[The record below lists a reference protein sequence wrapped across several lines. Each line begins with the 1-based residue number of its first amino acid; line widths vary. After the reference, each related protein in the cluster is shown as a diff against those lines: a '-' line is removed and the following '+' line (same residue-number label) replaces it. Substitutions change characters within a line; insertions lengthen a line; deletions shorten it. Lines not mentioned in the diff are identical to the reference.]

1 MTAIVMVHGAFCGG
15 WAFEHFRTPFE
26 AAGFEVIA
34 PDLRGHGD
42 GAPDGAVVG
51 VSMSDYAADIAR
63 LCAEQPEPPVL
74 LGHSMGGLVAQL
86 AARRAAIQALVLL
99 APSPPWGV
107 VGSSFE
113 EAATAFGVQVIGPF
127 SSGALSPDRG
137 LMRAYSLDR
146 MPKPEREAAVARLRP
161 ESAMAV
167 RETLNWWLDPF
178 MTTSVGPGAI
188 SAPALVISGQG
199 DVVHSPATARSVAE
213 RIGADF
219 KIMPGMSH
227 WLVGEPGWDGVAQ
240 TALRWLAAL
249 RLSEESLESLM

>member
-15 WAFEHFRTPFE
+15 WCFEHFRAPFE

-34 PDLRGHGD
+34 PDLRGHAQD
-42 GAPDGAVVG
+42 APTNAVIG
-51 VSMSDYAADIAR
+51 VSMSDYAADIAQ
-63 LCAEQPEPPVL
+63 LCDSLDEPPVL

-86 AARRAAIQALVLL
+86 AARRAKIRALVLL

-107 VGSSFE
+107 VGSSLE
-113 EAATAFGVQVIGPF
+113 EAATAFGVQIAGLF
-127 SSGALSPDRG
+127 SSGALEPDRG

-146 MPKPEREAAVARLRP
+146 MGKAEREAAVARLRP

-188 SAPALVISGQG
+188 VAPSLVISGQG
-199 DVVHSPATARSVAE
+199 DVVHSSVTAKAIAE
-213 RIGADF
+213 RIGATL

-227 WLVGEPGWDGVAQ
+227 WLVGEPGWETVAQ
-240 TALRWLAAL
+240 TALTWLA
-249 RLSEESLESLM
+249 EEVSLAA